1 MAAPKGLAVPFR
13 FTSSGYPTTSVGE
26 QVLHDSV
33 FTILS
38 TVPGERVM
46 RPTFGSYLKL
56 ILFDNI
62 NRATA
67 FRAKAEVFRAL
78 RQWEP
83 RVFVQEVLFDIA
95 DTTITLHVIWRSAS
109 TLQAVTSLG
118 FPRTAG

>member
-1 MAAPKGLAVPFR
+1 MAAPKGISVPFR
-13 FTSSGYPTTSVGE
+13 FTTDGYPTACEGE
-26 QVLHDSV
+26 RALHDSL

-56 ILFDNI
+56 ILFENI

-67 FRAKAEVFRAL
+67 FRARAEVFRAI

-83 RVFVQEVLFDIA
+83 RVVVQEVFFDLA
-95 DTTITLHVIWRSAS
+95 DTSINLHVVWRSAG
-109 TLQAVTSLG
+109 TLQAVTSLS
-118 FPRTAG
+118 FPRTGG